1 MVIVHIPPQMQE
13 LTGGAAE
20 VEAEGRN
27 LRQLVAHLEAAFPG
41 LRDRLTRGDSVAPG
55 LAVSIDNVVT
65 SRGLLAEI
73 ETDSVVH
80 IIPAISG
87 GS

>member
-1 MVIVHIPPQMQE
+1 MAIVHIPPQMQE

-41 LRDRLTRGDSVAPG
+41 FQDRLTRGDLVAPG
-55 LAVSIDNVVT
+55 LAISIDNVVT
-65 SRGLLAEI
+65 SRGLLAEV

>member
-1 MVIVHIPPQMQE
+1 MAIVHIPPQMQE

-41 LRDRLTRGDSVAPG
+41 FRDRLTRGDSVAPG
-55 LAVSIDNVVT
+55 LAVSIDNVGT
-65 SRGLLAEI
+65 SRGLLAEV

-80 IIPAISG
+80 IIPTISG

>member
-1 MVIVHIPPQMQE
+1 MAIVHVPPQMQE
-13 LTGGAAE
+13 LTGGVAE

-41 LRDRLTRGDSVAPG
+41 FQDRLIRGDTVAPG

-73 ETDSVVH
+73 EADSVVH
-80 IIPAISG
+80 IIPAIAG